1 MIQFD
6 KNTLDHWKKNGIR
19 NISLEFISSWCEWT
33 ELRVHE
39 NTILPEY
46 ESVEDLGNLVFY
58 TQKKNV
64 EQCGNIT
71 ITSVKGKWIV
81 KSESILS
88 HCGCGKSFSLKTGD
102 TKFDKI
108 RLLKSKLAKKPK
120 HEL

>member
-6 KNTLDHWKKNGIR
+6 KNTITHWEENNIH

-39 NTILPEY
+39 NQILSWY
-46 ESVEDLGNLVFY
+46 VSVERSGSFAFY
-58 TQKKNV
+58 TQKQNV
-64 EQCGNIT
+64 EHCKTLIV
-71 ITSVKGKWIV
+71 TSVKGKWIV
-81 KSESILS
+81 RSEAVLS
-88 HCGCGKSFSLKTGD
+88 HCGCGKSFSLKTGNA
-102 TKFDKI
+102 KFDKI

>member
-6 KNTLDHWKKNGIR
+6 KNTLDRWEENDIK
-19 NISLEFISSWCEWT
+19 NISLEFISSGCEWT

-39 NTILPEY
+39 NSILPKYEY
-46 ESVEDLGNLVFY
+46 IENSGGFDFY
-58 TQKKNV
+58 TRKENT
-64 EQCGNIT
+64 EQCKNLIV
-71 ITSVKGKWIV
+71 TSVKGKWIV
-81 KSESILS
+81 KSEAILS

-102 TKFDKI
+102 AKFDKI